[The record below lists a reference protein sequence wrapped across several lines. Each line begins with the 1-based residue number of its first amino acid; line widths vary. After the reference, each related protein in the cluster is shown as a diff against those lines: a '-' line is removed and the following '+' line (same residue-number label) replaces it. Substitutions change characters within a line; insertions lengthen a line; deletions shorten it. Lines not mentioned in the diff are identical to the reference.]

1 MEDYEQKITELRK
14 KIIGETEGCMTEI
27 AMNTLEIGTNGKGK
41 VVVNHPDLEPDENG
55 VGHIVFS
62 VEQARN
68 LANLLMSRAADAAV
82 ERGDLKTNFVNHSR
96 RLWSEEECRIF
107 VNAAVAKLI
116 DDAGGLLTI
125 AVSDMLRLAQKGT
138 LAMALS
144 DDDKV
149 LTLTRVK
156 EA

>member
-1 MEDYEQKITELRK
+1 
-14 KIIGETEGCMTEI
+14 
-27 AMNTLEIGTNGKGK
+27 MNMQGILEVGTNGAGE
-41 VVVNHPDLEPDENG
+41 VVINHPDLKPDADG

-68 LANLLMSRAADAAV
+68 LANLLMSKSADASV
-82 ERGDLKTNFVNHSR
+82 ERGDFKTTLTNYSR
-96 RLWSEEECRIF
+96 RLWSVEECQIM
-107 VNAAVAKLI
+107 VNAALSKLI

-125 AVSDMLRLAQKGT
+125 AVSDMFRVAQKGT

-156 EA
+156 ES

>member
-1 MEDYEQKITELRK
+1 MAGVEKGFLEVGVNGQ
-14 KIIGETEGCMTEI
+14 GE
-27 AMNTLEIGTNGKGK
+27 

-62 VEQARN
+62 VEEARN
-68 LANLLMSRAADAAV
+68 LANLLLSKASDAAV
-82 ERGDLKTNFVNHSR
+82 ERGDIKTSFTNHSR
-96 RLWSEEECRIF
+96 RMWSEEECRVM
-107 VNAAVAKLI
+107 VNASLSKLI
-116 DDAGGLLTI
+116 DDAGGMLTI
-125 AVSDMLRLAQKGT
+125 AVADMFRVAQKGT
-138 LAMALS
+138 LAMSLS

>member
-1 MEDYEQKITELRK
+1 MNQIEK
-14 KIIGETEGCMTEI
+14 
-27 AMNTLEIGTNGKGK
+27 NTLEVGTNGMGD
-41 VVVNHPDLEPDENG
+41 VVVNHPDLQPDENG

-68 LANLLMSRAADAAV
+68 LANLLMSKAADAAV
-82 ERGDLKTNFVNHSR
+82 ERGDLRTTFTNHSR
-96 RLWSEEECRIF
+96 RLWSEEECRIM
-107 VNAAVAKLI
+107 VNASLAKLI

-125 AVSDMLRLAQKGT
+125 SVADMFECAQKGT
-138 LAMALS
+138 LAMSLS
-144 DDDKV
+144 DDDKI

>member
-1 MEDYEQKITELRK
+1 MSEISKGFLEVGTDGH
-14 KIIGETEGCMTEI
+14 GE
-27 AMNTLEIGTNGKGK
+27 

-62 VEQARN
+62 VEEARN
-68 LANLLMSRAADAAV
+68 LANLLLSKAADAAV
-82 ERGDLKTNFVNHSR
+82 ERGDIKTSFTNHSR
-96 RLWSEEECRIF
+96 RMWSEEECRVM
-107 VNAAVAKLI
+107 VNASLSKLI

-125 AVSDMLRLAQKGT
+125 AVADMFKCAQKGT
-138 LAMALS
+138 LAMSLS

-156 EA
+156 EQ

>member
-1 MEDYEQKITELRK
+1 MMDIQK
-14 KIIGETEGCMTEI
+14 GV
-27 AMNTLEIGTNGKGK
+27 LEVGTNGRGE

-55 VGHIVFS
+55 IGHIVFS

-68 LANLLMSRAADAAV
+68 LANLLMAKSVDASV
-82 ERGDLKTNFVNHSR
+82 ERGDFKTHFSNYSR
-96 RLWSEEECRIF
+96 RLWSEEECRI
-107 VNAAVAKLI
+107 VINAAIAKLI

-125 AVSDMLRLAQKGT
+125 AVSDMFKCAQKGT
-138 LAMALS
+138 LAMSLS

-156 EA
+156 ES

>member
-1 MEDYEQKITELRK
+1 MEK
-14 KIIGETEGCMTEI
+14 K
-27 AMNTLEIGTNGKGK
+27 TLEVGTNGRGE
-41 VVVNHPDLEPDENG
+41 VVINHPDLQPDDEG

-68 LANLLMSRAADAAV
+68 LANLLLSKAADAAS
-82 ERGDLKTNFVNHSR
+82 ERGDLKTQFINKSR
-96 RLWSEEECRIF
+96 RLWTEDECRIM
-107 VNAAVAKLI
+107 VNAALAKLI

-125 AVSDMLRLAQKGT
+125 ATADMFRVAAKGT
-138 LAMALS
+138 LAMAMS

-156 EA
+156 GA